1 MVVITNYLPTWKHL
15 VAVTMAGFGLLAP
28 PADAEELGSC
38 VVDKSSTSA
47 AVVCAIA
54 PGTGLK
60 LVTITVK
67 TGTPDGTG
75 PATMIINNPNADP
88 VNEVLDLDEVNLVI
102 EDDFAYGI
110 WFEDINFDGY
120 VDFAVTEFIPAAP
133 NVPHLF
139 WLFNPASWKY
149 EANESLRQIT
159 SPSIDHERKRLRSA
173 WRGSCCN
180 HGVTVYEWRGD
191 FVVRIRDAEC
201 ELVAKAGAEIIR
213 FSEWTASAGIGDSA
227 EIASYDDCLARLEDI
242 H

>member
-1 MVVITNYLPTWKHL
+1 MDVITNYLPTWKHL

-120 VDFAVTEFIPAAP
+120 VDFAVTEFIPAASCG
-133 NVPHLF
+133 
-139 WLFNPASWKY
+139 A
-149 EANESLRQIT
+149 E
-159 SPSIDHERKRLRSA
+159 RSA
-173 WRGSCCN
+173 PLLAVQSGVVEVRGQ
-180 HGVTVYEWRGD
+180 
-191 FVVRIRDAEC
+191 RIAATDHLAIDRS
-201 ELVAKAGAEIIR
+201 R
-213 FSEWTASAGIGDSA
+213 TQTA
-227 EIASYDDCLARLEDI
+227 
-242 H
+242 